1 MSYISLLPGSCGTSS
16 YLTHFLKSPIAITQ
30 ALHGTGTYTY
40 IYIYHASSMEGSK
53 TVGTPMSRE
62 FLQLP
67 PSHNAGHRQMTAVL
81 HRQTNI
87 VSENTILCE
96 PQETSDFLHFLE
108 KQTKRLKVP

>member
-1 MSYISLLPGSCGTSS
+1 MGLAHI
-16 YLTHFLKSPIAITQ
+16 H
-30 ALHGTGTYTY
+30 